1 MEGAGGGGG
10 LLEMVRA
17 DMRRRLWPSAAGQIA
32 GADFLPPVSP
42 PSGLEHQRS

>member
-1 MEGAGGGGG
+1 MGGAGAVV
-10 LLEMVRA
+10 EMFPA
-17 DMRRRLWPSAAGQIA
+17 DMRLRLWPSAAGQIA